1 MYNNREKTEKAKERR
16 TETGSQWHWPKH
28 NKHSSSQKQKS
39 SHLHLLDGKSST
51 APTTAPHCLTW
62 AWLCQ
67 PVPSHT
73 VLPICGRHGSLS
85 GTSGPARLQLTFQLY
100 QDGIRCNLN
109 ARDVEFADV
118 GAVIRALSSTDAT
131 REKGEVVRAVMGRA
145 HRTQIGGRWVEI
157 SISKPRAHG

>member
-1 MYNNREKTEKAKERR
+1 MAREVEGAVPGDIQLLRLLNEVWEPCTDAKQRSKRFRE
-16 TETGSQWHWPKH
+16 
-28 NKHSSSQKQKS
+28 
-39 SHLHLLDGKSST
+39 LSST

-67 PVPSHT
+67 PVPSHK

-157 SISKPRAHG
+157 SISKPMANRWCVCKACL